1 MNSKK
6 IYTLAVGILLSLG
19 ALFAQNPTDSIPQN
33 PADTIS
39 IGKTLYENSCVRC
52 HKLNTPNEYTAQEW
66 HGIVNRMQP
75 KARITDQQKTIIL
88 RYLLADAKK

>member
-6 IYTLAVGILLSLG
+6 FYALAFGFLLSLG

-33 PADTIS
+33 PADTIRV
-39 IGKTLYENSCVRC
+39 GKTLYENSCVRC
-52 HKLNTPNEYTAQEW
+52 HKLNTPNEYTSQEW
-66 HGIVNRMQP
+66 PVIVNRMQP